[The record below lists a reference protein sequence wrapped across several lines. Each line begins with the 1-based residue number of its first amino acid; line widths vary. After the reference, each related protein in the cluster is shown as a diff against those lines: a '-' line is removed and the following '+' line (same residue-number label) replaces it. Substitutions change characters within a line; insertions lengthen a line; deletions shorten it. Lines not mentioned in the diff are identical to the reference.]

1 METVKCYQIN
11 PKTGLETFAVRLNSD
26 NVSESLALCLFDF
39 ANASKQWNA
48 KGKRFSRF
56 SLGKDLFFAASN
68 GQKWSANVQKL
79 TGIKFKY
86 HKNLTLADYRELA
99 ADIIW
104 LQTRLN
110 IVE

>member
-1 METVKCYQIN
+1 MDTLKCYQIN
-11 PKTGLETFAVRLNSD
+11 PKTGVETFAIRLNSEQIA
-26 NVSESLALCLFDF
+26 ESLALCLFDF
-39 ANASKQWNA
+39 ANASKKWNS

-56 SLGKDLFFAASN
+56 SLGKELFFAASN
-68 GQKWSANVQKL
+68 GQRWSANVQKM

-99 ADIIW
+99 SDIIG